1 MERSV
6 KAALAV
12 ATIAIVG
19 FFAYRAFEGRETM
32 KVLKI
37 GFPEHWGENLSPS
50 LQHTIYADAIMANE
64 YEALVTI
71 GPAGSI
77 RPLAAKSWTVSP
89 DKRIFTFKIDTKK
102 KFSNGQQLTAQTF
115 KDSWEHG
122 LTLPPKSANSSLQD
136 ILYKVVG
143 YDDFAATKKL
153 RGLRVIDEETFEVEF
168 QNPFRAA
175 LTNLAGS
182 RMAAFVI
189 DNGKTLGTGPYV
201 IVENTSENVMLV
213 ANPMR
218 EGPYFKKVTVEV
230 IKPDSSQSALDSDRI
245 DAYGMAEQADFK
257 NCLDEGSTIG
267 CFAGNESRH
276 VVLALNSRPDR
287 FFRKKEHRLA
297 LQALV
302 YKIFMTKDL
311 PETMK
316 LKTVLDP
323 QIFLPMQAGHIENEE
338 AMAIIEKGEPFIAD
352 FVKDTERRPVTITAG
367 TSDILLNW
375 IKDGLSAHGVKFSDQ
390 SGIITMKELA
400 ETYYKKWNTDILL
413 MTMSVA
419 SGDPDGIYHVLGENG
434 AISSPM
440 LFKKETSGLL
450 EEGRRILDS
459 EKIAEHYQKVTKAAL
474 AEVPFVH
481 LGYLKT
487 LMVYRRDKVQLDKTF
502 KQREDSRF
510 SSFQPL

>member
-1 MERSV
+1 
-6 KAALAV
+6 
-12 ATIAIVG
+12 
-19 FFAYRAFEGRETM
+19 M

-64 YEALVTI
+64 YEALVAI

-77 RPLAAKSWTVSP
+77 KPLAAKSWTASP
-89 DKRIFTFKIDTKK
+89 DKRVFTFKIDTSKR
-102 KFSNGQQLTAQTF
+102 FSNGQNLSAEIF
-115 KDSWEHG
+115 KESWEYG
-122 LTLPPKSANSSLQD
+122 LSLPPKSANSSLQD

-143 YDDFAATKKL
+143 YEDFASTKKL
-153 RGLRVIDEETFEVEF
+153 RGLRVIDGETFEVEF
-168 QNPFRAA
+168 KNPFRAA

-189 DNGKTLGTGPYV
+189 HDGNILGTGPY
-201 IVENTSENVMLV
+201 IIQENTSEKVVLV

-218 EGPYFKKVTVEV
+218 DDSYYKTVTVEV
-230 IKPDSSQSALDSDRI
+230 VKPDLTQAALDSDKI
-245 DAYGMAEQADFK
+245 DAYGMAEQAEFK
-257 NCLDEGSTIG
+257 NCLDESSSIG

-287 FFRKKEHRLA
+287 FFRKHEHRLA
-297 LQALV
+297 LQALI
-302 YKIFMTKDL
+302 YKVFMTKDL
-311 PETMK
+311 PESMK

-323 QIFLPMQAGHIENEE
+323 QIFLPMQAGHVENEE
-338 AMAIIEKGEPFIAD
+338 ALAIIEKGAPYIEE
-352 FVKDTERRPVTITAG
+352 FVRDTQRNPVKFTAG
-367 TSDILLNW
+367 TTDVLLNW

-390 SGIITMKELA
+390 SGIITMKDLA
-400 ETYYKKWNTDILL
+400 ETYYKKWDTDILL

-419 SGDPDGIYHVLGENG
+419 SGDPDGIYHVLGQHG

-440 LFKKETSGLL
+440 LFKKETGELL
-450 EEGRRILDS
+450 EEGRKILDLD
-459 EKIAEHYQKVTKAAL
+459 KIDDHYKKVTKAAL
-474 AEVPFVH
+474 SEVPFVH

-487 LMVYRRDKVQLDKTF
+487 LMVYRKDKVQLDKMF

-510 SSFQPL
+510 SSFRPL